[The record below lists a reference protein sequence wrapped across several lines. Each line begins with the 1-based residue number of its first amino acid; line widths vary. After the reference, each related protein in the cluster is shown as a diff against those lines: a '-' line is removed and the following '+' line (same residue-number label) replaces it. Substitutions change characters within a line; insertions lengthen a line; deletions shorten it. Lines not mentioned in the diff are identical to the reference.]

1 MTKSLNFESVGREN
15 DFFSKL
21 RVKEMFY
28 KNIHINICAWIL
40 LATYVLLC
48 LLGSRRKKA
57 NTFKSYRII

>member
-15 DFFSKL
+15 EE
-21 RVKEMFY
+21 EMFN